1 MTIQVPQ
8 EISVRDRLSLRSLA
22 LNDFLPLWLLIE
34 SNRNYLQ
41 KWLPW
46 VETTTSIEKT
56 RHFVQGA
63 LLYAKQNREFHWGIF
78 EDELL
83 VGLIGLHH
91 VDWDC
96 FSATLGYW
104 LSEDRQGEG
113 IMTSS
118 IQTLVPS
125 LHQDMHLKTLEIHVI
140 PENAPSIQVAE
151 NSGFTY
157 RKTVHQAEQVNEN
170 WQDHLIF
177 EHLTK

>member
-8 EISVRDRLSLRSLA
+8 EVSVREQLYLRALA
-22 LNDFLPLWLLIE
+22 LNDFLPLWILVE
-34 SNRNYLQ
+34 SNRGYLE

-56 RHFVQGA
+56 RYFVQGA

-78 EDELL
+78 KDELL
-83 VGLIGLHH
+83 IGLIGLHH
-91 VDWDC
+91 VDWDH

-104 LSEDRQGEG
+104 LSEDQQGQG

-118 IQTLVPS
+118 IQTLVPF
-125 LHQDMHLKTLEIHVI
+125 LYQGMHLRTLEIHVI
-140 PENAPSIQVAE
+140 PENGPSVRVAE

-157 RKTVHQAEQVNEN
+157 RETIHQAEQLHDN

-177 EHLTK
+177 EHLIK